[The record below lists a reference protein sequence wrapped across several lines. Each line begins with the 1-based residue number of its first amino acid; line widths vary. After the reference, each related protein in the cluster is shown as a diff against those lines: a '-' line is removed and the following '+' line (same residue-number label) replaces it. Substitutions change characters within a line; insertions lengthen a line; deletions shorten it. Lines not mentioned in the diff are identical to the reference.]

1 MADSSNA
8 FLAVQQ
14 RRLGHAASALLL
26 GLFLWAG
33 WFLSAAPETVTLHLH
48 SQRPPQ
54 PGSRWTVL
62 GLLLFPL
69 PALLGLKVLE
79 AYPPLTAGQALPESR
94 RNVAAAR
101 LLVTGVFALIVPQMV
116 MQDVWSVSQGY
127 GRLLLCLL
135 VSGGLLWTVGRWSF
149 PGGTGTGGR

>member
-1 MADSSNA
+1 MADSSTA
-8 FLAVQQ
+8 FLAVHY
-14 RRLGHAASALLL
+14 RGLERAASALLL

-69 PALLGLKVLE
+69 PALLGLKILE

-94 RNVAAAR
+94 RNVAVVR
-101 LLVTGVFALIVPQMV
+101 LFVTGMFALAVPQMV

>member
-1 MADSSNA
+1 M
-8 FLAVQQ
+8 
-14 RRLGHAASALLL
+14 
-26 GLFLWAG
+26 
-33 WFLSAAPETVTLHLH
+33 
-48 SQRPPQ
+48 
-54 PGSRWTVL
+54 L

-79 AYPPLTAGQALPESR
+79 AYPPLTAGQALPETR

-135 VSGGLLWTVGRWSF
+135 VSWALLWALGRWSF